1 MLWDWMYCQKTFLK
15 KCNYVLKQVHISY
28 IVSLTCDSPISRFHI
43 IFIDMG
49 VGRIFTTRGKVDF
62 SSDAQKYFSR
72 GTKSCEVLF
81 CPLETKQTSSFCQNS
96 CRKMSNFKIR
106 GGPRSPLP
114 GAHVHWMKTCKHK
127 WLHCKPRLTCP
138 GSQVVCST
146 ITTGK
151 MWYTPFFALDS

>member
-1 MLWDWMYCQKTFLK
+1 MYCQKTFLK

-49 VGRIFTTRGKVDF
+49 VGRIFTTRSKVDF

-81 CPLETKQTSSFCQNS
+81 CPLETKKTSSFCQNS

-106 GGPRSPLP
+106 GGSRSPPSRRPCSLNEHMQ
-114 GAHVHWMKTCKHK
+114 AKVTSLQTTSHLSRK
-127 WLHCKPRLTCP
+127 P
-138 GSQVVCST
+138 GSLQHNNHWKNV
-146 ITTGK
+146 I
-151 MWYTPFFALDS
+151 YPFLCIGFIIP